1 MSLPVSD
8 PLRDLAAQIYV
19 EIVGRAVV
27 LTDNTAQMKSN
38 PEGLAK
44 LSFKLAQAFQ
54 NTGVD
59 VKTAEAPPVGKFDV
73 QLSDIAGWNK

>member
-8 PLRDLAAQIYV
+8 LLRDLAAQIYV
-19 EIVGRAVV
+19 EIIGRAVV
-27 LTDNTAQMKSN
+27 LADNNAQMKSS

-44 LSFKLAQAFQ
+44 LSFRLAEAFQ
-54 NTGVD
+54 SIGVE

-73 QLSDIAGWNK
+73 KLSDIAGWNK